1 MKLLF
6 IRHAEP
12 THPIDDLTPQG
23 EKEAAALAEW
33 LKKQKID
40 EIYVS
45 PLVRAQKTFKA
56 FQKVSGR
63 EAKEAEWLHEFKGKA
78 HRPEYDRPYTAW
90 DFPPSALRKEF
101 FDVDGWRKMPE
112 VVDTG
117 CVDEYDRVVNAF
129 FDCLA
134 EHGYVKDGLNFKVT
148 KPNHDTI
155 VFFCHFGITSV
166 LLSAL
171 SNVSPYVY
179 WQNNVI
185 LPSGV
190 SLLIS
195 EEREKGIA
203 SFRAQ
208 YIGSLTHLDE
218 ANIEPSFHARFCECF
233 DDDTR
238 HL

>member
-1 MKLLF
+1 MNLINYF
-6 IRHAEP
+6 C
-12 THPIDDLTPQG
+12 G
-23 EKEAAALAEW
+23 EKYEKVCTGLDELLA
-33 LKKQKID
+33 K
-40 EIYVS
+40 Y
-45 PLVRAQKTFKA
+45 
-56 FQKVSGR
+56 
-63 EAKEAEWLHEFKGKA
+63 
-78 HRPEYDRPYTAW
+78 
-90 DFPPSALRKEF
+90 
-101 FDVDGWRKMPE
+101 
-112 VVDTG
+112 
-117 CVDEYDRVVNAF
+117 
-129 FDCLA
+129 
-134 EHGYVKDGLNFKVT
+134 GYVREEKYYRAVT
-148 KPNHDTI
+148 PNNDTI